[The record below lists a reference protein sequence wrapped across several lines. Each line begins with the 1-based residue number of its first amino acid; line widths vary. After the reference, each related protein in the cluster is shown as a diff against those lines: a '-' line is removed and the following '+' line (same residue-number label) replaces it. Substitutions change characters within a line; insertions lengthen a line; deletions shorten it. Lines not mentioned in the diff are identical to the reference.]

1 MAPKLRTD
9 TEIQLLGNP
18 ASVLNEEW
26 ITAMETDTSTDCIL
40 PFQLPRKLPTRGEV
54 TKLYWYL
61 RQMEKY
67 RYNTKQSKLADIVV
81 SEVMKY
87 WKMSNIETVYEHRV
101 KKKVLSVVKEYED
114 RRKNFSQ
121 SARKEEQE
129 KRNLYVASLENIF
142 DITSPKA
149 VEILQKNR
157 LLGNKE
163 KEEDL
168 CFLEDQRGQRVGY
181 MSDRDKVYDNS
192 IERKNVR
199 DSKLSDQIK
208 QEKERVLSRGER
220 LLQTPTLIG
229 Q

>member
-40 PFQLPRKLPTRGEV
+40 PFRLPRKLPTRGEV

-61 RQMEKY
+61 RRMEKY
-67 RYNTKQSKLADIVV
+67 RYTKQSKLADIVV

-114 RRKNFSQ
+114 RRKTFSQ
-121 SARKEEQE
+121 SGRKGEQE